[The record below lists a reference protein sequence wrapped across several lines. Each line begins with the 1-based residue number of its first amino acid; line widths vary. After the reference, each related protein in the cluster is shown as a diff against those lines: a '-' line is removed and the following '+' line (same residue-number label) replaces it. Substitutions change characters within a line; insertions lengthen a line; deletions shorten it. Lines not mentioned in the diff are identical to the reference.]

1 MIVKVGDIDAEET
14 NTQGLVILPT
24 ENRWVVAML
33 PDGMI
38 VGLWDRQ
45 ESARLHAHMCGTLA
59 GNWCHSS
66 EALDVSGSRDL
77 MRRLANTAADRVKRV
92 VALMEVIP

>member
-1 MIVKVGDIDAEET
+1 MVKVCGIDAEET
-14 NTQGLVILPT
+14 NTQGLVILPIDDQ
-24 ENRWVVAML
+24 WGVAML

-38 VGLWDRQ
+38 VGLWDSQ

-59 GNWCHSS
+59 GDWCHTAA
-66 EALDVSGSRDL
+66 ALDASNARNL
-77 MRRLANTAADRVKRV
+77 MRSLARTAADRVKRM